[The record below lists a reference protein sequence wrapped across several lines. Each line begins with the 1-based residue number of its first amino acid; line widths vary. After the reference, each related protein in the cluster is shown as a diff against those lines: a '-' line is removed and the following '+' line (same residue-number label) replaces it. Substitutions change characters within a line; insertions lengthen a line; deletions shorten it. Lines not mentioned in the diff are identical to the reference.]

1 MRFIDKRGISWNFR
15 AIRRLKDSTKLYV
28 FPRKKE
34 EVQKKANVEFNE
46 QFYMQTRSIMLS

>member
-46 QFYMQTRSIMLS
+46 QFYMETSSIILS